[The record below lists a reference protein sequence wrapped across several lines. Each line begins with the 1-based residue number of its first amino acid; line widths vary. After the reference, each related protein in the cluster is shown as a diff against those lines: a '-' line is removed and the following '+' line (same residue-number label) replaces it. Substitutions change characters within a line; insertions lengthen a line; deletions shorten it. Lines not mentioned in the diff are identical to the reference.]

1 VAGELG
7 LFTPENPV
15 TAHPNVVTAVAAVT
29 APAAVPGS
37 PCEAAALVTEVPTE
51 VSADRVE
58 RLESY
63 IKAHPV
69 TYKTRFESGI
79 CSCTLFCKAPP
90 VGAKAEPC
98 CKRGPSDYLVNP
110 QTGRIY
116 ARLADGRLVE
126 SEIPC
131 LQGFGRAEYKTFLAD
146 GTYLC
151 SRYGGEHPPDP
162 KLPPVNYGNP
172 PGSTGGGGGVNLGG
186 ILPGIVG
193 AGLSLGGVNL
203 GDIGKA
209 LSAGGVNVDLSGV
222 IYILA
227 ALVAQGGNIRGSLDQ
242 LPPALREALGPSFD
256 AFGGALDNLVPGVGG
271 QLSAA
276 LGGHGDKVQ
285 TATERSNAFLMGAIP
300 QAIPPA
306 FQALV
311 DAAGSTLSKLVADYR
326 DAAASVSQRLLVLF
340 RRDLE
345 EFGEVRPDNVHQLAG
360 KVLGSA
366 ITAGTAAQLAGFALE
381 LLHPIKNLG
390 VQQAIGVLV
399 QFAGFGEVV
408 KPYLAASLR
417 YGIQL
422 PAEHRAAA
430 HFRTQLP
437 VDQVVRELAAAGL
450 VPPEKYEQRL
460 LYSGYPDP
468 YPRAFLEHLYSAL
481 PPRALAAFT
490 DGSEAD
496 RPWLAAKL
504 RYSGVSPDDTKR
516 IVRALELKAAQ
527 PGRSRLV
534 SALLTAYK
542 AGQLEH
548 ADLEAGLAGA
558 GLSDT
563 HATYY
568 LRAAELER
576 RGDRM
581 EAVAAEIAAQHRNDV
596 LGADAARQLLAGLG
610 FTADEVT
617 VRLTVGELQ
626 RNLVQVK
633 TEVTALEAEIR
644 KLKAQGLKGALAQLR
659 AGFLQPGLFLATG
672 QAMGYSRAYLD
683 VALELEGLRGPP
695 TSTPAAPAVGRGA
708 LVEVRDRV
716 AQLVSQEVTA
726 RQTSRVAAV
735 TSLRAVG
742 LPDDLASELVLL
754 ADAIAG
760 PSSIGGDYGIRG
772 GGAGGL
778 GFEAIAAAVAGGLTG
793 LGKPE
798 ELVLNALRALGLP
811 LHDRAAVERVV
822 RDLRDLF
829 RGL

>member
-1 VAGELG
+1 MAGELG

-15 TAHPNVVTAVAAVT
+15 TVYPNPASAVAAVT
-29 APAAVPGS
+29 GPTGVPGG
-37 PCEAAALVTEVPTE
+37 PCGAGALITEVP
-51 VSADRVE
+51 ADVPAE
-58 RLESY
+58 LVQRLEAY
-63 IKAHPV
+63 IKQHPV
-69 TYKTRFESGI
+69 KYKTRFESTI
-79 CSCTLFCKAPP
+79 CACTFLCKAPP
-90 VGAKAEPC
+90 VGAPAEPC

-110 QTGRIY
+110 KTGRVY
-116 ARLADGRLVE
+116 SRLEDGRLVE
-126 SEIPC
+126 SEVPC
-131 LQGFGRAEYKTFLAD
+131 LQGFGRGEYKTFLPD

-151 SRYGGEHPPDP
+151 STYGGEHPPDP
-162 KLPPVNYGNP
+162 KLPPPNYGDPLTPFGRGFNL
-172 PGSTGGGGGVNLGG
+172 PGFGGGGGGKGG
-186 ILPGIVG
+186 GFTI
-193 AGLSLGGVNL
+193 AGVKA
-203 GDIGKA
+203 GDILNF
-209 LSAGGVNVDLSGV
+209 LSGNGVNVDLSGV
-222 IYILA
+222 IYVLA

-256 AFGGALDNLVPGVGG
+256 AFGGALDRLTPGIGG
-271 QLSAA
+271 RLAAA
-276 LGGHGDKVQ
+276 LDVHGDKGQ
-285 TATERSNAFLMGAIP
+285 TATERSNSFLLGGVP
-300 QAIPPA
+300 QAVPPA

-311 DAAGSTLSKLVADYR
+311 DAAGSTLKGLVGEYR
-326 DAAASVSQRLLVLF
+326 DAAAGISQRLLVLF

-345 EFGEVRPDNVHQLAG
+345 EFGDVRPDNVHELAG
-360 KVLGSA
+360 RVLGSA

-381 LLHPIKNLG
+381 LLHPLKNLG

-437 VDQVVRELAAAGL
+437 ADQVVRELAAAGK
-450 VPPEKYEQRL
+450 VPVEKYEQRL
-460 LYSGYPDP
+460 VYAGYPDP
-468 YPRAFLEHLYSAL
+468 YPRAFLEHLYAAL

-496 RPWLAAKL
+496 RPWLADKL

-527 PGRSRLV
+527 PGRVRLV
-534 SALLTAYK
+534 GALLTAYK

-581 EAVAAEIAAQHRNDV
+581 EAVAGEIANQNRNDV
-596 LGADAARQLLAGLG
+596 LGADAARQLLTGLG
-610 FTADEVT
+610 FTADEIA
-617 VRLTVGELQ
+617 VRLTVAELR

-633 TEVTALEAEIR
+633 AEEKALETEVR
-644 KLKAQGLKGALAQLR
+644 QLKAQGLKGALAQLR
-659 AGFLQPGLFLATG
+659 AGFLEPAVFLATG

-716 AQLVSQEVTA
+716 GQLVAQQVTA

-735 TSLRAVG
+735 ASLRAVG

-754 ADAIAG
+754 AEAIAG
-760 PSSIGGDYGIRG
+760 PNPIGGDYGIRG
-772 GGAGGL
+772 GGAAGL
-778 GFEAIAAAVAGGLTG
+778 GFAAIAAGVAGGFTG
-793 LGKPE
+793 LGRPE
-798 ELVLNALRALGLP
+798 DLVLTALRALGLP
-811 LHDRAAVERVV
+811 LHDRAAIERVV

>member
-1 VAGELG
+1 VDGELG

-15 TAHPNVVTAVAAVT
+15 TTYHNPVEAVAAVT
-29 APAAVPGS
+29 APAAVPGG
-37 PCEAAALVTEVPTE
+37 PCDVAALVTEIPTE
-51 VSADRVE
+51 VPADRVQ
-58 RLESY
+58 RLDAY

-69 TYKTRFESGI
+69 TYKTRFESTI
-79 CSCTLFCKAPP
+79 CACTFFCKAPP

-110 QTGRIY
+110 QTGRVY
-116 ARLADGRLVE
+116 GRLADGRLVE
-126 SEIPC
+126 AEEPC
-131 LQGFGRAEYKTFLAD
+131 LQGFGRAEYKVFLAD

-151 SRYGGEHPPDP
+151 SKYGGEHPPDP
-162 KLPPVNYGNP
+162 KLPPANYGTP
-172 PGSTGGGGGVNLGG
+172 PGSTGGGGGVSVGG
-186 ILPGIVG
+186 IVTGIG
-193 AGLSLGGVNL
+193 AAGLSLLGINPNDVGRFLSGNGVNL
-203 GDIGKA
+203 
-209 LSAGGVNVDLSGV
+209 DLSGV

-242 LPPALREALGPSFD
+242 LPPALREALGPSLD
-256 AFGGALDNLVPGVGG
+256 AFGGALDNLIPGIGG
-271 QLSAA
+271 QLAEA
-276 LGGHGDKVQ
+276 VDGHGDKVQ
-285 TATERSNAFLMGAIP
+285 TATERSNAFLMGAVP

-311 DAAGSTLSKLVADYR
+311 DAAGSTLKGLVGHYR
-326 DAAASVSQRLLVLF
+326 DAAASISQRLLVLF
-340 RRDLE
+340 RQDLE
-345 EFGEVRPDNVHQLAG
+345 SFGEVRPDNVHEVAG
-360 KVLGSA
+360 RVLGSA

-437 VDQVVRELAAAGL
+437 NDQVVRELAAAGL
-450 VPPEKYEQRL
+450 VSAEKYHERL
-460 LYSGYPDP
+460 VYAGYPDP
-468 YPRAFLEHLYSAL
+468 YPAAFVDHLYSAL
-481 PPRALAAFT
+481 APRALAAFT

-496 RPWLAAKL
+496 RPWLARKL
-504 RYSGVSPDDTKR
+504 RYAGVSPEDTQR
-516 IVRALELKAAQ
+516 VVRALELKAAQ

-581 EAVAAEIAAQHRNDV
+581 EAVAGEIAAQHRNDV

-659 AGFLQPGLFLATG
+659 AGFLEPGLFLATG

-760 PSSIGGDYGIRG
+760 PSSRGGDYGIRT

-778 GFEAIAAAVAGGLTG
+778 GFAEIAAAVAGGLTG
-793 LGKPE
+793 LGRPE
-798 ELVLNALRALGLP
+798 DLVIAALRALGLP
-811 LHDRAAVERVV
+811 LHDRAAIERVV
-822 RDLRDLF
+822 RDLRDVF

>member
-1 VAGELG
+1 MAGELG
-7 LFTPENPV
+7 LLIPENPV
-15 TAHPNVVTAVAAVT
+15 TTYPNPASAVAAVT
-29 APAAVPGS
+29 GPTGVPGGPCGAANLITEAPA
-37 PCEAAALVTEVPTE
+37 EVP
-51 VSADRVE
+51 AAQVE

-63 IKAHPV
+63 IKRKPV
-69 TYKTRFESGI
+69 TYKSRFEATI
-79 CSCTLFCKAPP
+79 CACTLFCKAPP
-90 VGAKAEPC
+90 VGAGSEPC

-110 QTGRIY
+110 HTGRIY
-116 ARLADGRLVE
+116 ARLEDRRLVE
-126 SEIPC
+126 AEIPC
-131 LQGFGRAEYKTFLAD
+131 LQGFGRAEYKTFLPD

-151 SRYGGEHPPDP
+151 SKYGGDHPPDP
-162 KLPPVNYGNP
+162 KLPPPNYGDPLTPFGRGFNLP
-172 PGSTGGGGGVNLGG
+172 IGGGGGGKGG
-186 ILPGIVG
+186 GFSIAGISPNDVLKF
-193 AGLSLGGVNL
+193 LSGN
-203 GDIGKA
+203 
-209 LSAGGVNVDLSGV
+209 GVNVDLSGV
-222 IYILA
+222 IYVLA
-227 ALVAQGGNIRGSLDQ
+227 ALVAQGGNIRGSLDG

-256 AFGGALDNLVPGVGG
+256 NFGGALDRLVPGVGG
-271 QLSAA
+271 QLAQA
-276 LGGHGDKVQ
+276 LDVHGDKGQ
-285 TATERSNAFLMGAIP
+285 TATERANAFFLGQVPATV
-300 QAIPPA
+300 PPA

-311 DAAGSTLSKLVADYR
+311 DAAGSTLKGLVSDYR
-326 DAAASVSQRLLVLF
+326 DAAASISQRLLVLF

-345 EFGEVRPDNVHQLAG
+345 EFGEVRPDNVHELAG
-360 KVLGSA
+360 RVLGSA

-381 LLHPIKNLG
+381 LLHPLKNLG

-408 KPYLAASLR
+408 KPYLTASLR

-437 VDQVVRELAAAGL
+437 VDQVVRELAAAGK
-450 VPPEKYEQRL
+450 VPVDKYAQRL
-460 LYSGYPDP
+460 LYAGYPDP

-496 RPWLAAKL
+496 RPWLADKL
-504 RYSGVSPDDTKR
+504 RYSGVSPDDTRR

-527 PGRSRLV
+527 PGRVRLV
-534 SALLTAYK
+534 GALLTAYK

-581 EAVAAEIAAQHRNDV
+581 EAVAGEIATQARNDV
-596 LGADAARQLLAGLG
+596 LSPDAARQLLTGLG
-610 FTADEVT
+610 FTADEIA
-617 VRLTVGELQ
+617 VRLTVVELR

-633 TEVTALEAEIR
+633 AEEKALETEIR
-644 KLKAQGLKGALAQLR
+644 QLKAQGLKGALAQVR
-659 AGFLQPGLFLATG
+659 AGFLEPALFLATG
-672 QAMGYSRAYLD
+672 QGMGYSRAYLD
-683 VALELEGLRGPP
+683 VALELAGLRGAP
-695 TSTPAAPAVGRGA
+695 TSTPAAPAIGRGA
-708 LVEVRDRV
+708 LVEIRDRIGQLV
-716 AQLVSQEVTA
+716 AQQVTA

-735 TSLRAVG
+735 ASLRAVG

-760 PSSIGGDYGIRG
+760 PNPIGGDYGIRG

-778 GFEAIAAAVAGGLTG
+778 GFDAIAAAVAGGLTG

-798 ELVLNALRALGLP
+798 DLVLNALRALGLP
-811 LHDRAAVERVV
+811 LHDRAAVERVI